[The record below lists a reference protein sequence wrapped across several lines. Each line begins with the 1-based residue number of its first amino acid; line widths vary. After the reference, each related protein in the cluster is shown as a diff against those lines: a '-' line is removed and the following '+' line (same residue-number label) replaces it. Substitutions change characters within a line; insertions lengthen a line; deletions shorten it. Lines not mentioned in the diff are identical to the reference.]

1 MADTIHDVMM
11 PNPLTVD
18 KATTILVAAQMMR
31 ENDIGDVLVTEDGR
45 LEGILTDRDIVVR
58 GVATGRDLSET
69 AAGECCSSDVR
80 TVAPGDSQDKAVDL
94 MRQHALRRLP
104 VVEDG
109 RPVGIVSIGDLAYE
123 RDPHSAL
130 ADISA
135 ARPNS

>member
-1 MADTIHDVMM
+1 MVMADTIHDVMM

-18 KATTILVAAQMMR
+18 RATPILVAAQMMR
-31 ENDIGDVLVTEDGR
+31 ENDIGDVLVTENGR

-69 AAGECCSSDVR
+69 AAGECCSSDVQ
-80 TVAPGDSQDKAVDL
+80 TVAPGDSLDSAVDL
-94 MRQHALRRLP
+94 MRQHALD
-104 VVEDG
+104 DG

-135 ARPNS
+135 ARPNT